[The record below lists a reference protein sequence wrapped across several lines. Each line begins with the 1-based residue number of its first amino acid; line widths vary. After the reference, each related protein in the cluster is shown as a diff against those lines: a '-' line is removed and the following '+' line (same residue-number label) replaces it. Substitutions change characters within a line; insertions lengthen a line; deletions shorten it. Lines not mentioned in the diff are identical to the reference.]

1 VITLEGTGLSPGV
14 AHGAVMTVRSAER
27 PAIHSHDFGDARTR
41 FAQARLRAEADL
53 RRAIEELPPGS
64 GPATQILRA
73 HLILMADPV
82 LLAEVESRIAR
93 DQVTALEALDQ
104 SAAALASR
112 FESLR
117 DPALQA
123 RARDLRDVCDCIAR
137 HLSGGTLESDAWP
150 PEGSVI
156 CASDLT
162 PAQLLRLAQARPL
175 GFVLEQ
181 GAETS
186 HTSILMRAL
195 AVPAVIRVAHA
206 TTVLRDGDLVVVD
219 GDNGRVI
226 ARPDTTTSVQ
236 VPAAADSDPH
246 PAVTCDGVT
255 IAVTASI
262 GGASDARR
270 AVAAGADG
278 IGLFRT
284 EAIFLASQSLP
295 AEDVQ
300 VASYRDVFAA
310 VGARPLTVRVLDLGG
325 DKQPVALP
333 WPREANPAL
342 GVRGVRLSLVR
353 PDLFVTQFR
362 ALIRAAEGRP
372 LRLLL
377 PMVVD
382 IGDVERM
389 RTLIADAACVATA
402 VPTIELGVMIET
414 PAAALMARELAAA
427 ADFLSIGT
435 NDLTQYVLAADR
447 DSADVASLCQPLHP
461 AIIRLLRSVAT
472 TSRRHGTPISVC
484 GESAGDPSAVLLFL
498 GMGVTEL
505 SVVPSAVPRI
515 KAFVRRVSTDAARA
529 LVEEVAEFPTAAAV
543 TTRLRAAVGA
553 LETTVDCNQLNR

>member
-1 VITLEGTGLSPGV
+1 MITLEGTCLSPGV
-14 AHGAVMTVRSAER
+14 VHGTVVTVRSAER
-27 PAIHSHDFGDARTR
+27 PEIRSHDFGDARTR
-41 FAQARLRAEADL
+41 FAEARLRAEADL
-53 RRAIEELPPGS
+53 RRAIAELPPGS
-64 GPATQILRA
+64 GPAIEILRA

-82 LLAEVESRIAR
+82 LVAEVESRIDR
-93 DQVTALEALDQ
+93 EQVTALEALNQ
-104 SAAALASR
+104 TAAELASR
-112 FESLR
+112 FESLA
-117 DPALQA
+117 DPALRA
-123 RARDLRDVCDCIAR
+123 RARDLRDVCDGIAR
-137 HLSGGTLESDAWP
+137 HLSRDALEGDSAP

-162 PAQLLRLAQARPL
+162 PAQLLRLAHARPL

-195 AVPAVIRVAHA
+195 AVPAVIRVARA
-206 TTVLRDGDLVVVD
+206 TTILRDGDLVVVD

-226 ARPDTTTSVQ
+226 ARPETTASLQ
-236 VPAAADSDPH
+236 APAAADSDPH

-262 GGASDARR
+262 GGASDAQR

-284 EAIFLASQSLP
+284 EAIFLASQRLP

-300 VASYRDVFAA
+300 LASYRDVFAA
-310 VGARPLTVRVLDLGG
+310 VGARPVTVRVLDLGG
-325 DKQPVALP
+325 DKQPVALS

-382 IGDVERM
+382 IGDVDRM
-389 RTLIADAACVATA
+389 RRLIADAARVATV

-414 PAAALMARELAAA
+414 PAGALMARELAAA

-447 DSADVASLCQPLHP
+447 DSADVASLFQPLHP
-461 AIIRLLRSVAT
+461 AMIRLLRDVVA
-472 TSRRHGTPISVC
+472 TSRRHGTPIGVC
-484 GESAGDPSAVLLFL
+484 GESAGDPGAVLLFM

-505 SVVPSAVPRI
+505 SLVPSAVPRI
-515 KAFVRRVSTDAARA
+515 KAFVRRVSTNAARA
-529 LVEEVAEFPTAAAV
+529 LVEEVAQLPTADAV

-553 LETTVDCNQLNR
+553 LERASRL